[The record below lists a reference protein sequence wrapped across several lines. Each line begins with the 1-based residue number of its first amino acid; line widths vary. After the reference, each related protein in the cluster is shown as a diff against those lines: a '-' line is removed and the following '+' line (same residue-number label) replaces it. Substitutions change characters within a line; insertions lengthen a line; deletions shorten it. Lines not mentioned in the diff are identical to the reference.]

1 MSGSYTL
8 DDNFF
13 KNNVNAPQVAALLFL
28 ETLTIWKYYL
38 VDYYA
43 TYASSIATKNSNC
56 PNYSNYSI
64 DLRINTVS
72 KIASSTKNLFTIDF
86 EQDVKDD
93 SSNTTSLNLHQ
104 LHSYSDE
111 TNNFFNDGKYTP
123 TYYETTYTCVSV
135 DLDIPSAVYLGTNIS
150 IDKIFSTSTLSTS
163 DAYPSL
169 STNHSTSYP
178 LVEDGDT
185 ISGNLNSF

>member
-43 TYASSIATKNSNC
+43 TYAASDATINTRC
-56 PNYSNYSI
+56 PDYSNYSI

-72 KIASSTKNLFTIDF
+72 KLVSSTGNFFTINF
-86 EQDVKDD
+86 EQDVKDGN
-93 SSNTTSLNLHQ
+93 SNTMSLNMTTPNS
-104 LHSYSDE
+104 SYVLFDS
-111 TNNFFNDGKYTP
+111 GKYFP
-123 TYYETTYTCVSV
+123 TYNYETSWACDYA
-135 DLDIPSAVYLGTNIS
+135 DLDIPSAVYLGTSVS
-150 IDKIFSTSTLSTS
+150 IDKIFSTSTLSNS
-163 DAYPSL
+163 YPSL

-178 LVEDGDT
+178 LVENGDT